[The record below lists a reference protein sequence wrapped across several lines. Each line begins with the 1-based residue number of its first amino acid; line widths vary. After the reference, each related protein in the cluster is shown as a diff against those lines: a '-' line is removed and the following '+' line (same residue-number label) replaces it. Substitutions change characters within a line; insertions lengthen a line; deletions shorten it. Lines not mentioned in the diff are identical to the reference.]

1 MEIQHPIARLLV
13 ELSQSQDNEIGDGT
27 TGVVVLAGS
36 LLEQAEHLLDKGLHP
51 LKIADGFDKAADIA
65 VRTLEEVAEIIK
77 FDEKD
82 FGELVDAA
90 MISLGS
96 KVVSKDKKK
105 LAEIAV
111 KAVLAVADLER
122 KDVNFDLIKVQ
133 GKTGGSIEDAQ
144 LIHGILIDKE
154 FSHPQMPK

>member
-1 MEIQHPIARLLV
+1 
-13 ELSQSQDNEIGDGT
+13 
-27 TGVVVLAGS
+27 
-36 LLEQAEHLLDKGLHP
+36 
-51 LKIADGFDKAADIA
+51 
-65 VRTLEEVAEIIK
+65 
-77 FDEKD
+77 
-82 FGELVDAA
+82 

-111 KAVLAVADLER
+111 KAVLSVADLTR

-133 GKTGGSIEDAQ
+133 GKTGGGMEDAQ
-144 LIHGILIDKE
+144 LINGILIDKD

>member
-1 MEIQHPIARLLV
+1 M
-13 ELSQSQDNEIGDGT
+13 
-27 TGVVVLAGS
+27 
-36 LLEQAEHLLDKGLHP
+36 HP

-65 VRTLEEVAEIIK
+65 VKTLENASEAIN
-77 FDEKD
+77 FTEKD
-82 FGELVDAA
+82 YGELIDAA

-133 GKTGGSIEDAQ
+133 GKTGGS
-144 LIHGILIDKE
+144 L
-154 FSHPQMPK
+154 